1 MAHNIKNDK
10 IGFKE
15 YYAQDGIL
23 YKWAPNGTR
32 QISWWLLGC
41 WINEYNQGQF
51 SRQNPDL
58 RQFSTTIYYDKPV
71 PYETLNF
78 SDWTVDDNQLSNR
91 SGSAYLD
98 VTQKN
103 YLGTQKKSIDNTTT
117 NNELKN
123 YSNWNGSPNA

>member
-1 MAHNIKNDK
+1 MAHNILNDK

-32 QISWWLLGC
+32 QISWWLMGC

-58 RQFSTTIYYDKPV
+58 RQFSTTILYDKPV
-71 PYETLNF
+71 PYAKIDYNAWKVT
-78 SDWTVDDNQLSNR
+78 DDPSVQ
-91 SGSAYLD
+91 SGTAY
-98 VTQKN
+98 TNYAAKN
-103 YLGTQKKSIDNTTT
+103 YLGTQHTQ
-117 NNELKN
+117 LKN
-123 YSNWNGSPNA
+123 N